1 MVEIP
6 LATLSLVKTLVI
18 GATGLVG
25 AHVARSLAGLGPV
38 TTTGFSRSAS
48 GALPL
53 DIRDAAAVQR
63 VVDDARPDVVVCA
76 AAEPH
81 VDRCEREPAETRTI
95 NVDGVRHVATATAA
109 AGATLVYFSSD
120 YVFDGR
126 LGDYREDSPVSPI
139 NEYGRQK
146 VEAEAIVRAVPRWL
160 VLRVSGVFGVDDR
173 RKNFVYQVV
182 DRLRAGQPVTAAD
195 DQTLCPTWA
204 PALADA
210 LAALL
215 RAGFTGLCNVVGPE
229 PTVRADFARRIAG
242 AFGLDAAAVHAV
254 PSSELPSAAPRPAR
268 SSLSDGLLR
277 SIVGHGLPP
286 LDEALAQMRNSGI

>member
-1 MVEIP
+1 M
-6 LATLSLVKTLVI
+6 KTLVI

-25 AHVARSLAGLGPV
+25 AHVARSMAGFGPV
-38 TTTGFSRSAS
+38 AATGFSRSAD
-48 GALPL
+48 GTVPL
-53 DIRDAAAVQR
+53 DIRDEAAVRR
-63 VVDDARPDVVVCA
+63 VVSAARPDVVVCA

-81 VDRCEREPAETRTI
+81 VDLCEREPRQTRAI
-95 NVDGVRHVATATAA
+95 NVDGVRHVATAAAA

-126 LGDYREDSPVSPI
+126 LGDYREDAVMGPI

-146 VEAEAIVRAVPRWL
+146 VEAETIARQVPKWI
-160 VLRVSGVFGVDDR
+160 VLRISGVFGVDDR

-182 DRLRAGQPVTAAD
+182 DRLRAGAPVLAAD

-210 LAALL
+210 LAVLL
-215 RAGFTGLCNVVGPE
+215 RGGFTGICNVVGPE
-229 PTVRADFARRIAG
+229 PTVRVDFARRIG
-242 AFGLDAAAVHAV
+242 LAFGLDTAPVRPVH
-254 PSSELPSAAPRPAR
+254 SSELTGAAPRPAR

-277 SIVGHGLPP
+277 SLVGHGLPA
-286 LDEALAQMRNSGI
+286 LDVALADMRNAGI

>member
-1 MVEIP
+1 
-6 LATLSLVKTLVI
+6 VKTLVI

-25 AHVARSLAGLGPV
+25 AHVARTMAGLGPV
-38 TTTGFSRSAS
+38 AATGFSRSAN
-48 GALPL
+48 GTVPL
-53 DIRDAAAVQR
+53 DVRDEAAVRR
-63 VVDDARPDVVVCA
+63 VVSAARPDVVVCA

-81 VDRCEREPAETRTI
+81 VDLCEREPRQTRAI
-95 NVDGVRHVATATAA
+95 NVDGFRHVATAAAA

-126 LGDYREDSPVSPI
+126 LGDYREDAVMCPI

-146 VEAEAIVRAVPRWL
+146 VEAETIAQQVPKWI
-160 VLRVSGVFGVDDR
+160 VLRISGVFGVDDR

-182 DRLRAGQPVTAAD
+182 DRLRAGAPVLAAD

-210 LAALL
+210 LAVLL
-215 RAGFTGLCNVVGPE
+215 RGGFRGICNVVGPE
-229 PTVRADFARRIAG
+229 PTVRVDFARRIG
-242 AFGLDAAAVHAV
+242 LAFGLNTAPVRAVH
-254 PSSELPSAAPRPAR
+254 SNELTGAAPRPAR

-277 SIVGHGLPP
+277 SLVGHGLPA
-286 LDEALAQMRNSGI
+286 LDVALADMRNAGI

>member
-1 MVEIP
+1 M
-6 LATLSLVKTLVI
+6 KTLVI

-25 AHVARSLAGLGPV
+25 AHVARTMAGLGPV
-38 TTTGFSRSAS
+38 AATGFSRSAN
-48 GALPL
+48 GTVPL
-53 DIRDAAAVQR
+53 DVRDEAAVRR
-63 VVDDARPDVVVCA
+63 VVSAARPDVVVCA

-81 VDRCEREPAETRTI
+81 VDLCEREPRQTRAI
-95 NVDGVRHVATATAA
+95 NVDGFRHVATAAAA

-126 LGDYREDSPVSPI
+126 LGDYREDAVMCPI

-146 VEAEAIVRAVPRWL
+146 VEAETIAQQVPKWI
-160 VLRVSGVFGVDDR
+160 VLRISGVFGVDDR

-182 DRLRAGQPVTAAD
+182 DRLRAGAPVLAAD

-210 LAALL
+210 LAVLL
-215 RAGFTGLCNVVGPE
+215 RGGFRGICNVVGPE
-229 PTVRADFARRIAG
+229 PTVRVDFARRIG
-242 AFGLDAAAVHAV
+242 LAFGLDTAPVRAVH
-254 PSSELPSAAPRPAR
+254 SSELTGAAPRPAR

-277 SIVGHGLPP
+277 SLVGHGLPA
-286 LDEALAQMRNSGI
+286 LDVALADMRNAGI

>member
-1 MVEIP
+1 M
-6 LATLSLVKTLVI
+6 KTVVI

-25 AHVARSLAGLGPV
+25 AHVARVMAGLGPV
-38 TTTGFSRSAS
+38 TRTGFSRSAD
-48 GALPL
+48 GAVTL
-53 DIRDAAAVQR
+53 DIRDGAAVQR
-63 VVDDARPDVVVCA
+63 VLDDARPDVVVCA

-95 NVDGVRHVATATAA
+95 NVDGVRNVATATAA

-146 VEAEAIVRAVPRWL
+146 VEAEAIAREVPRSL

-182 DRLRAGQPVTAAD
+182 DRLRAGQRVTAAD
-195 DQTLCPTWA
+195 DQMLCPTWA

-229 PTVRADFARRIAG
+229 ATVRADFARRIAT
-242 AFGLDAAAVHAV
+242 AFGLDAAAVEAV
-254 PSSELPSAAPRPAR
+254 HSSELPSAAPRPAR

-277 SIVGHGLPP
+277 SLIGHSLPP
-286 LDEALAQMRNSGI
+286 LDDALGEMRKASV

>member
-1 MVEIP
+1 M
-6 LATLSLVKTLVI
+6 KTLVI

-25 AHVARSLAGLGPV
+25 AHVARTMATLGPV
-38 TTTGFSRSAS
+38 TRTGFSRSAD
-48 GALPL
+48 GTLVL
-53 DIRDAAAVQR
+53 DIRDRAAVER
-63 VVDDARPDVVVCA
+63 VVGDVRPEVVVCA

-81 VDRCEREPAETRTI
+81 VDRCEREPAETRAI
-95 NVDGVRHVATATAA
+95 NVDGVRHVASATAA

-126 LGDYREDSPVSPI
+126 EGDYGEDAAVGPI

-146 VEAEAIVRAVPRWL
+146 VEAEAIARTVPRSL
-160 VLRVSGVFGVDDR
+160 VVRVSGVFGIDDR

-182 DRLRAGQPVTAAD
+182 DRLRAGQPVSAAA

-215 RAGFTGLCNVVGPE
+215 RSGFTGVCNVVGPE
-229 PTVRADFARRIAG
+229 ATVRADFARRIAT
-242 AFGLDAAAVHAV
+242 AFGLDPAGVTGVASGDLAG
-254 PSSELPSAAPRPAR
+254 AAPRPVR
-268 SSLSDGLLR
+268 SSLSDALLR
-277 SIVGHGLPP
+277 STIGHGLPT
-286 LDEALAQMRNSGI
+286 LDVALAEMRKAGV

>member
-1 MVEIP
+1 M
-6 LATLSLVKTLVI
+6 KTLVI

-38 TTTGFSRSAS
+38 TGTGFSRSAD
-48 GALPL
+48 GAVPL

-63 VVDDARPDVVVCA
+63 VVDGARPDVVVCA

-81 VDRCEREPAETRTI
+81 VDRCEREPAETRAI
-95 NVDGVRHVATATAA
+95 NVDGVRNVATSTAA

-146 VEAEAIVRAVPRWL
+146 IEAEAISRGVPRWL

-182 DRLRAGQPVTAAD
+182 DRLRAGQPVSAAD

-210 LAALL
+210 VAALL

-229 PTVRADFARRIAG
+229 PTARADFARRIAA
-242 AFGLDAAAVHAV
+242 AFGLDPATVAGV
-254 PSSELPSAAPRPAR
+254 PTRELPSAAPRPAR
-268 SSLSDGLLR
+268 SSLSDGLLQ
-277 SIVGHGLPP
+277 SLIGHRLTA
-286 LDEALAQMRNSGI
+286 LDDALAAMREAGV